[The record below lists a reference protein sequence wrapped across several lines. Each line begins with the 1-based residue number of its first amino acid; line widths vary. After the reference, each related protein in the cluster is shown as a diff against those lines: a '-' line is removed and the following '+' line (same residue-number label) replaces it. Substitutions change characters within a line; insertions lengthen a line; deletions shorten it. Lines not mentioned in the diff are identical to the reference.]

1 MDEKI
6 YEEFVKRPWDIES
19 NDEEELELL
28 KHAIRMI
35 DETVNGKEF
44 PGFEY
49 DDPIEEIRNIL
60 KELNDEISI
69 L

>member
-49 DDPIEEIRNIL
+49 DDTIEEIRNIL